1 MKTTT
6 SEGIHRIQ
14 WTARIHLNDTDFSDE
29 LALLFHT
36 HEQMQMNIIRV
47 SAASASVGLNI
58 HKEKLKILKCNMENT
73 NPVTLWK
80 SSEEG

>member
-1 MKTTT
+1 MKTST

-14 WTARIHLNDTDFSDE
+14 WAARIHLDDTDFADE
-29 LALLFHT
+29 LALLSHT
-36 HEQMQMNIIRV
+36 RERMQMKISRV

-58 HKEKLKILKCNMENT
+58 HKGKRKILKCNMENT